1 MKPRRFAALAVVS
14 LACVAGG
21 SLPAQPGVDPP
32 PTIARMD
39 LRGQPANR
47 NAALLYHRAL
57 MLGSH
62 MRERAV
68 EVAQIDYVHPDR
80 PEGCDD
86 LLVALQDQIEIVLRA
101 SMLDHADWGIEIE
114 RGMETLL
121 PELGA
126 CRQLARHLAWDA
138 DRCFDLGDV
147 PAAAER
153 AAAEVG
159 LARHVSE
166 GGVLVSG
173 LVSAALLEHSHMVTR
188 RLAESGKL
196 DTASRDLLLTQLR
209 RLNPDD
215 PWNYRACIAGER
227 EMILQWSATQ
237 FSGPA
242 AGFNLANL
250 LAALAQDRND
260 VLRLGIA
267 TLDEAAL
274 KAHAAKARV
283 MYDDILAAMDA
294 PDPDAALVPILAE
307 IENSRL
313 HPATGRY
320 GVLGASMGP
329 AMLKPWEQ
337 VKKARASLAETLSI
351 VEAAQVVPGPGQ

>member
-1 MKPRRFAALAVVS
+1 MKARRFAAFAAVS

-68 EVAQIDYVHPDR
+68 EVAQIDNVHPDR

-86 LLVALQDQIEIVLRA
+86 LLVALQDQIEVVLRA

-114 RGMETLL
+114 RGIETLL

-138 DRCFDLGDV
+138 DRCLDLGDV

-159 LARHVSE
+159 LARHISD
-166 GGVLVSG
+166 GGLLVSG
-173 LVSAALLEHSHMVTR
+173 LVSAAILEHSHPVIR

-196 DTASRDLLLTQLR
+196 DPASRDLILTQLN
-209 RLNPDD
+209 RLDPND
-215 PWNYRACIAGER
+215 PWNYRASLEGER
-227 EMILQWSATQ
+227 QMLVQWTQTQ

-242 AGFNLANL
+242 AGFNLARLLSALGDGSNVLNL
-250 LAALAQDRND
+250 ALS
-260 VLRLGIA
+260 
-267 TLDEAAL
+267 TLDEAGL
-274 KAHAAKARV
+274 RVHAAKCGT
-283 MYDDILAAMDA
+283 MHEEIMAALDA
-294 PDPDAALVPILAE
+294 PDPDAALQAVLAE
-307 IENSRL
+307 IENSRKN
-313 HPATGRY
+313 PATGRY
-320 GVLGASMGP
+320 GALGASIGESV
-329 AMLKPWEQ
+329 LKPWAS
-337 VKKARASLAETLSI
+337 VKKSRASLAETIALLQ
-351 VEAAQVVPGPGQ
+351 AAQTVPAPER